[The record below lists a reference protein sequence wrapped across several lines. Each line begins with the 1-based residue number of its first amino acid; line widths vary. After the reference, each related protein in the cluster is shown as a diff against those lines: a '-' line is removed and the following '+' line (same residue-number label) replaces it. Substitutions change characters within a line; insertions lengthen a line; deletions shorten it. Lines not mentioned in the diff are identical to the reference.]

1 MIKVKLTQTAFI
13 GMRRIKKGETIM
25 VDEKKFS
32 EKFMI
37 KLDKDGKAAEAKTE
51 KKADKPAKADKKA
64 DKPVI

>member
-1 MIKVKLTQTAFI
+1 
-13 GMRRIKKGETIM
+13 MRRIKKGETIM